1 MRGRS
6 QNLGPGGWNDNFLVV
21 CLMLLF
27 LCKFLPLAL
36 GFQIRKG
43 APNGGGKFPSLTTV
57 GKLYQDL
64 SPYLY
69 WLCL

>member
-43 APNGGGKFPSLTTV
+43 APNGGGKFPSPTR
-57 GKLYQDL
+57 
-64 SPYLY
+64 
-69 WLCL
+69 